1 VLIKVGSRYKSN
13 HPYFTN
19 LWGSQDSTIK
29 DEMHVNYVAVQPNM
43 TATISI
49 SSQLSTEKK
58 ASPKAKVNAKA
69 IRIITSTRIY
79 S

>member
-1 VLIKVGSRYKSN
+1 MLIKVGSRYKSTI
-13 HPYFTN
+13 FTN

-29 DEMHVNYVAVQPNM
+29 DVMHVNYEAVQPNM

-58 ASPKAKVNAKA
+58 ASPKAKVIAKA

-79 S
+79 SQ